1 MKIFKDLFSGDELFT
16 DVYKMTEVDGIFYEV
31 EGKVTTE
38 KSGDIDESLIGGNK
52 SAEDTGGDDVEE
64 NAVTGVDIVLA
75 NKLKEV
81 GGQAFPF
88 SKKDYQKH
96 CKAYMKKLLEHLNP
110 EEKDKFQADAKVAM
124 QKIWGKFKDLQFFR
138 GESEADFDDAECMLA
153 ILEYR
158 DNTPYMLF
166 FKHGLVEEKM

>member
-1 MKIFKDLFSGDELFT
+1 M
-16 DVYKMTEVDGIFYEV
+16 
-31 EGKVTTE
+31 TTE

-96 CKAYMKKLLEHLNP
+96 CKAYMKKLLEHINP

-124 QKIWGKFKDLQFFR
+124 PKIWGKFSDLQFFR

-158 DNTPYMLF
+158 GNIPYMLF
-166 FKHGLVEEKM
+166 FKHGLVEEKMVSTVEVFSGTFAKALPG